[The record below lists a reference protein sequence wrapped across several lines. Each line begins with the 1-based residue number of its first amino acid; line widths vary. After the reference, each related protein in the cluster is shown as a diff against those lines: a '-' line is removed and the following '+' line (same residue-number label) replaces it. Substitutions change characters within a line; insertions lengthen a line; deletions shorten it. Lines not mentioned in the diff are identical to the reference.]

1 MKQKAMTAY
10 PLLGYELGTN
20 EARPTQALLNLHTEQ
35 GVHSYTLD
43 GEALDELAVVFQ
55 KTSAKLIHRRDLS

>member
-1 MKQKAMTAY
+1 MKPRTRTAY

-20 EARPTQALLNLHTEQ
+20 EARPTLALLNLRTEE

-43 GEALDELAVVFQ
+43 GEGS
-55 KTSAKLIHRRDLS
+55 TNWPWSSRRPPPS